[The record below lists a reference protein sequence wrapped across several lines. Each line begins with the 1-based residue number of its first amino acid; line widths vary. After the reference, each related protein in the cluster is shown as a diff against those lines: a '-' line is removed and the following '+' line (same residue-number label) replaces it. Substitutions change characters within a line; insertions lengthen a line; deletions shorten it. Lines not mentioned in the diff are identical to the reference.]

1 MANGDEA
8 VTEGMDKVLGTA
20 DRRLGYDEINK
31 TRDYIAQKFKAI
43 RDAIRSIATGGT
55 GASTAAGARTNLAV
69 PETAVAGLKF
79 TSPGFGRISY
89 QAPGVAYETELATA
103 EQVAGKASSS
113 TVTAA
118 LAGKADSNTKDG
130 YLNPSVYA
138 RTLGGSYRVCYI
150 NSDGTLGWVSSS
162 RRHKK
167 DIHPADVDVQAV
179 LSLELVSFLYKVE
192 IDTDRRAELQHGLIA
207 EQLDEAGLDW
217 LVDYG
222 ADGLPEGVRYDRLA
236 LALLPVVQDLAAR
249 ISAIETHLD
258 AIGGDLDASATE

>member
-1 MANGDEA
+1 MAQIGDDALAAGMPLVNGNAAGSAPAIDDYINETRDFIAQRTSA
-8 VTEGMDKVLGTA
+8 VTP
-20 DRRLGYDEINK
+20 
-31 TRDYIAQKFKAI
+31 IAK
-43 RDAIRSIATGGT
+43 GGT
-55 GASTAAGARTNLAV
+55 GATDAAAARGNLAV
-69 PETAVAGLKF
+69 PETAVAALKF
-79 TSPGFGRISY
+79 TSPGFGRVAY
-89 QAPGVAYETELATA
+89 QAPGVAYETEIATA
-103 EQVAGKASSS
+103 SSVAGKADSS
-113 TVTAA
+113 TVTTG

-167 DIHPADVDVQAV
+167 NIHPAAVDVQAV
-179 LSLELVSFLYKVE
+179 LSLELVTFLYKVE

-236 LALLPVVQDLAAR
+236 LALLPVVQDLDDRLTALEQKGNA
-249 ISAIETHLD
+249 H
-258 AIGGDLDASATE
+258 ATPTQ